1 MGGISIQLTR
11 VRQRSRH
18 HALHTEAVI
27 HQLLLPYSSNK
38 RSGFQLVRENYYSY
52 GTVHLKSTTVTVK
65 HTWAGD
71 LFHRNRVRFMQYNM
85 ALDPREETN
94 RKTQN
99 QTDKK
104 SFKTE
109 PLPRSTQ
116 ISLSQNNLDEIE
128 ENEGTTIT
136 SQ

>member
-1 MGGISIQLTR
+1 
-11 VRQRSRH
+11 
-18 HALHTEAVI
+18 
-27 HQLLLPYSSNK
+27 
-38 RSGFQLVRENYYSY
+38 
-52 GTVHLKSTTVTVK
+52 
-65 HTWAGD
+65 
-71 LFHRNRVRFMQYNM
+71 M

-128 ENEGTTIT
+128 ENEGTATT